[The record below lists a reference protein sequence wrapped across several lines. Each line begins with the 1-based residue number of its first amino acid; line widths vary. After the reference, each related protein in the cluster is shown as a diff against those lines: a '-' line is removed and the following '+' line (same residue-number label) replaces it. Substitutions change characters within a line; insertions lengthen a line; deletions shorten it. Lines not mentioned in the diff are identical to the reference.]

1 MRSPSLAAVDKA
13 LYEDRTVIRHHGM
26 RRTLWVS
33 TPEVVRLIHAAATR
47 DLIPAERR
55 RTSALLAASGIDD
68 PERWLDD
75 AAEQVLA
82 DLHEHGP
89 STARE
94 LGQRVE
100 ALRHPLQL
108 SPGKKWAATQSAHVR
123 VLLALC
129 LQGKLVRGKPVG
141 SWINGAYRY
150 AAADFW
156 LPGGLGDHQPRQA
169 AAELAGRWLRR
180 FGPATTSD
188 LQWWMG
194 WTVARTKQ
202 ALTDCRAVETAVDDG
217 VGWLAQDDFGPVIAE
232 PWVAVLPSLDPTT
245 MGWKSRAWYL
255 PAAASEAF
263 DRNGNAGPTI
273 WVDGR
278 VVGAWAQDRQGEIR
292 THYFERVAASR
303 RREVQARVAELQVV
317 GWRDSFHRA
326 LPRSHS
332 GQAARLS
339 SPRAGSALTLGAMA
353 RFWPV
358 GLVMVMLVGCSA
370 EQSAPIPTP
379 PPATSSALAR
389 TSPTPSEPSSTGS
402 RPRFPDAAGPDR
414 AGHSA
419 GR

>member
-1 MRSPSLAAVDKA
+1 VYLSATARMRSSSLAAVDKA
-13 LYEDRTVIRHHGM
+13 LYEDRSVIRHHGM

-47 DLIPAERR
+47 DLIPGERR
-55 RTSALLAASGIDD
+55 RTAALLAASGIDD

-100 ALRHPLQL
+100 ALRHPLHL

-129 LQGKLVRGKPVG
+129 LQGKLLRGKPVG

-150 AAADFW
+150 AAADVW

-202 ALTDCRAVETAVDDG
+202 ALADCRAVETGVDGG
-217 VGWLAQDDFGPVIAE
+217 VGWLARDDPGPAVAE

-245 MGWKSRAWYL
+245 MGWKSRGWYL
-255 PAAASEAF
+255 PAAAAEAF

-292 THYFERVAASR
+292 THYFERVAATR
-303 RREVQARVAELQVV
+303 RREVQARVTELKALV
-317 GWRDSFHRA
+317 GETRFTVRFPGA
-326 LPRSHS
+326 I
-332 GQAARLS
+332 QARL
-339 SPRAGSALTLGAMA
+339 LG
-353 RFWPV
+353 
-358 GLVMVMLVGCSA
+358 
-370 EQSAPIPTP
+370 
-379 PPATSSALAR
+379 
-389 TSPTPSEPSSTGS
+389 
-402 RPRFPDAAGPDR
+402 
-414 AGHSA
+414 
-419 GR
+419 